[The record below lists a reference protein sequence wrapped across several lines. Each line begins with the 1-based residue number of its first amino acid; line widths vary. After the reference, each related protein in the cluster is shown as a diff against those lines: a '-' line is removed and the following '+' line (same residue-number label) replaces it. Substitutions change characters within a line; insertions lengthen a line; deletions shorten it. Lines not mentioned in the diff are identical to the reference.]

1 MSLQFHKETDMKKLS
16 IYAVV
21 QVLLV
26 LFAVPAFAASA
37 GHVGAKQGSPV
48 PVPKSQQSVTSGS
61 VTVDGHTIRY
71 KAIAGLM
78 IIKNN
83 QGKPYTSMSYFAYI
97 KTGVS
102 NAADRPL
109 TFFYNGGPG
118 YSTAWLHMLAWGPK
132 LAVVGNGTLTPP
144 PPYKLVNN
152 GDSLLDATDEVFI
165 DMPGTGFGRV
175 LGKAQGGV
183 GKLSDVS
190 GVDPDAMAFT
200 RFITQYLNAHSRW
213 NSPHF
218 IYGESYGTT
227 RSAVLSY
234 DLEQADVG
242 LNGVM
247 LQSSILNFDIS
258 ADDPERNPGVN
269 ISYATSLPTYAA
281 IAWYHHK
288 LTNRPAKLQPFLKH
302 VEQFAM
308 GPYLEALNQGSLLSP
323 SDKTQIAQ
331 QLHTYTALPVGY
343 IVKDDL
349 RITGPQFT
357 HELLSGSDEVTG
369 RYDARYTG
377 PAMNPMGENTQYDPT
392 DASIDTPLISMFNNY
407 LHDTLNFGKGMFY
420 RPTLY
425 AYIPNYHWSMKHRAP
440 RSRVA
445 RSGTLNVMR
454 DLAAAMKRDPDLKVM
469 LLGGYADLATPFYG
483 AIYEMHQLPIPQKL
497 QKNISYAFFLSGH
510 MVYVNP
516 KAHKGMHDAVA
527 KFIEGNSKAR

>member
-1 MSLQFHKETDMKKLS
+1 MSF
-16 IYAVV
+16 
-21 QVLLV
+21 VLA
-26 LFAVPAFAASA
+26 LFATPAFAASA
-37 GHVGAKQGSPV
+37 GHADAAGAKQESSV
-48 PVPKSQQSVTSGS
+48 AAPKSQESVTSGS

-78 IIKNN
+78 VIKNN

-97 KTGVS
+97 KTGGG
-102 NAADRPL
+102 NDADRPL

-183 GKLSDVS
+183 GKLSDVA

-200 RFITQYLNAHSRW
+200 RFIIQYLTEHSRW

-234 DLEQADVG
+234 DLEQANVG

-258 ADDPERNPGVN
+258 ADDPENNPGVN

-281 IAWYHHK
+281 IAWYHNK
-288 LTNRPAKLQPFLKH
+288 LANRPVELQPFLKQ
-302 VEQFAM
+302 VGQFAM
-308 GPYLEALNQGSLLSP
+308 GPYLEALNQGSLLS
-323 SDKTQIAQ
+323 SADKNQIAQ
-331 QLHTYTALPVGY
+331 QLHAYTALPVDY

-357 HELLSGSDEVTG
+357 HELLSDSDDVTG

-392 DASIDTPLISMFNNY
+392 DASIDTPLVSLFNDY
-407 LHDTLNFGKGMFY
+407 VRDTLDFGKDMFY

-425 AYIPNYHWSMKHRAP
+425 AYISGFHWSMKHQAP
-440 RSRVA
+440 GSRFA
-445 RSGTLNVMR
+445 RTGTLNVMP
-454 DLAAAMKRDPDLKVM
+454 DLAVAMKRDPDLKVM
-469 LLGGYADLATPFYG
+469 LIGGYMDLATPFYG
-483 AIYEMHQLPIPQKL
+483 AIYEMHQLPIPEKL
-497 QKNISYAFFLSGH
+497 QNNISYAFFPSGH

-516 KAHKGMHDAVA
+516 EAHKGLHDAAA
-527 KFIEGNSKAR
+527 KFIGENSKAK

>member
-1 MSLQFHKETDMKKLS
+1 MKKS
-16 IYAVV
+16 SSAAVAS
-21 QVLLV
+21 LILALV
-26 LFAVPAFAASA
+26 TVPAFAANTTA
-37 GHVGAKQGSPV
+37 PGAAASKSSPPV
-48 PVPKSQQSVTSGS
+48 PAPKSEQSVTSGS
-61 VTVDGHTIRY
+61 VTVRGHTINY

-78 IIKNN
+78 VVKNN
-83 QGKPYTSMSYFAYI
+83 EGKPYTSMSYFAYI
-97 KTGVS
+97 KTGVG
-102 NAADRPL
+102 NEADRPL

-144 PPYKLVNN
+144 PPYQLVNN

-175 LGKAQGGV
+175 LGKDDGGV
-183 GKLSDVS
+183 GKLTDVA

-200 RFITQYLNAHSRW
+200 RFITQYLTEYSRW

-234 DLEQADVG
+234 DLEQADIG

-258 ADDPERNPGVN
+258 ADGPEGNPGIN
-269 ISYATSLPTYAA
+269 IPYALSLPTYAA

-288 LTNRPAKLQPFLKH
+288 LANQPAELQPFLKQ

-308 GPYLEALNQGSLLSP
+308 GPYLQALDQGSLLS
-323 SDKTQIAQ
+323 SADKTQVAH
-331 QLHTYTALPVGY
+331 QLSAYTGLPPAY

-357 HELLSGSDEVTG
+357 HELLSSDDEVTG

-392 DASIDTPLISMFNNY
+392 DASIDTPLISLFNGYVHN
-407 LHDTLNFGKGMFY
+407 TLDFGKGMFY

-425 AYIPNYHWSMKHRAP
+425 AYIPGYHWSMEHKAP
-440 RSRVA
+440 GSRFA
-445 RSGTLNVMR
+445 RSATLNVML

-469 LLGGYADLATPFYG
+469 LIGGYMDLATPFYG
-483 AIYEMHQLPIPQKL
+483 AIYEMHQLPIPEKL
-497 QKNISYAFFLSGH
+497 QSNISYAFFPSGH

-516 KAHKGMHDAVA
+516 EAHKGMHDAVA
-527 KFIEGNSKAR
+527 KFIESNSQAR